1 MVSRA
6 FLICS
11 LYAMLMSVFPAVT
24 SAQSS
29 CDGLLS
35 AMQQVR
41 CYFSSGDVSHTLKAM
56 EDMPSDQRA
65 QNWDEL
71 VSILRKFHLEGGED
85 VSLPLADLLIDGPDE
100 DRVIALDLYLD
111 AASYSAY
118 AMHQA
123 GLLYCSRVIE
133 HSGIECVFWLR
144 AAAERGH
151 VSSLLDLAR
160 VLIEQYGDL
169 DSAILYLEK
178 AKDLG
183 VPEAQQA
190 LDILNRRSL

>member
-1 MVSRA
+1 
-6 FLICS
+6 
-11 LYAMLMSVFPAVT
+11 
-24 SAQSS
+24 
-29 CDGLLS
+29 
-35 AMQQVR
+35 MQQVR
-41 CYFSSGDVSHTLKAM
+41 CYSSSGNVSHMLKAM
-56 EDMPSDQRA
+56 GDMPSDQRA

-71 VSILRKFHLEGGED
+71 VSILRKFHLEGEED
-85 VSLPLADLLIDGPDE
+85 VSLPLADLLVEGPDE
-100 DRVIALDLYLD
+100 GRVIALDLYLD

-133 HSGIECVFWLR
+133 HSGIECIFWLR
-144 AAAERGH
+144 AAAESGH

-169 DSAILYLEK
+169 DAAILYLEK

-190 LDILNRRSL
+190 LDILNKRSL